1 MVQEYVFDVEGLEL
15 LRQAAR
21 TVDLLERLQSQ
32 IDNDE
37 TLITKGSMGQ
47 PVSSPAVA
55 EIRQHRQALIALT
68 KALQLPS
75 ADEEGAGRVMTRSE
89 QASLAAR
96 ARWGRRH
103 G

>member
-1 MVQEYVFDVEGLEL
+1 MVQEYEFDVEGLEL

-21 TVDLLERLQSQ
+21 TVDLLERLQAM
-32 IDNDE
+32 IDADE
-37 TLITKGSMGQ
+37 TLIARGSQGQ
-47 PVSSPAVA
+47 PVAAAAVG

-75 ADEEGAGRVMTRSE
+75 VEEEGAGRVMTRSE
-89 QASLAAR
+89 QARLAAN